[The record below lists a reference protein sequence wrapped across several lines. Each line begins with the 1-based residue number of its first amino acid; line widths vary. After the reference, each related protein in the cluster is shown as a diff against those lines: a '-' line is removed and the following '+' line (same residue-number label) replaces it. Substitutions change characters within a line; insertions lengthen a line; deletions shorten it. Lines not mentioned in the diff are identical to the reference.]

1 MKRIERLVY
10 FKDNTIQ
17 VFRLGKTTNA
27 KISNGNEKIIQT
39 YSFSEDQFTYV
50 KETLEANQ
58 KLVLKGFFSN
68 DAKNCFDCP
77 FSINSGN
84 GGCYTHKYM
93 QYSGLVSMLKSLIK
107 EFNELSNIPLYDA
120 EMKNEIVKLSVGK
133 YVRFGTYGE
142 PSLHPIELVK
152 GITEVAKSW
161 TGYTHQYFRKPEYAN
176 FFMAS
181 VHNEKQAKTALDK
194 FEYRSFLV
202 ASTELNDTKMIH
214 CPASKESGYKANC
227 SDCGLCSGTKGK
239 AKKSVI
245 ILEH

>member
-93 QYSGLVSMLKSLIK
+93 
-107 EFNELSNIPLYDA
+107 
-120 EMKNEIVKLSVGK
+120 
-133 YVRFGTYGE
+133 
-142 PSLHPIELVK
+142 
-152 GITEVAKSW
+152 
-161 TGYTHQYFRKPEYAN
+161 
-176 FFMAS
+176 
-181 VHNEKQAKTALDK
+181 
-194 FEYRSFLV
+194 
-202 ASTELNDTKMIH
+202 
-214 CPASKESGYKANC
+214 
-227 SDCGLCSGTKGK
+227 
-239 AKKSVI
+239 
-245 ILEH
+245 